1 MGTCNTGTLFLANAS
16 STKLSFA
23 DGTKAIP
30 LAFHRAPSVYVSLI
44 GLTTV
49 WCKMIVQGFPTVYH
63 GILAQIL
70 ILKQHRI
77 FKISY
82 FPKISLIL

>member
-23 DGTKAIP
+23 VGTKAIP

-49 WCKMIVQGFPTVYH
+49 FSMPWCKMIASQRYTTEY
-63 GILAQIL
+63 
-70 ILKQHRI
+70 LK
-77 FKISY
+77 F
-82 FPKISLIL
+82 